1 MELRNRSLPCWTT
14 SIAELQAGIAK
25 LQFEQGSTSQQKD
38 WQAFH
43 TFDEVSVSHL
53 REVSVSHL
61 RRVRTSISDGQL
73 LVDSVAPGRRC
84 VSDPFILLPAVLP
97 SICDATSTA
106 IYMCSVL
113 CLYVYSVLC
122 HLYVLCIMSICVVLD
137 MLAIPTHVSSISY
150 CTTGML
156 VAACREE
163 AQRRLR
169 LSKATP
175 GKVCAKEVLR
185 NISGTLG
192 DDDIPGTLRVN
203 CAYM

>member
-113 CLYVYSVLC
+113 CLYVLCLICLLYLPMSLASVT
-122 HLYVLCIMSICVVLD
+122 VL
-137 MLAIPTHVSSISY
+137 LACLLP
-150 CTTGML
+150 L
-156 VAACREE
+156 AARKLNDGFDCQMPPLEKFVPRKCCETFLARWVMMTFLARCE
-163 AQRRLR
+163 
-169 LSKATP
+169 
-175 GKVCAKEVLR
+175 
-185 NISGTLG
+185 
-192 DDDIPGTLRVN
+192 
-203 CAYM
+203 

>member
-122 HLYVLCIMSICVVLD
+122 HLYVLCIMC
-137 MLAIPTHVSSISY
+137 
-150 CTTGML
+150 
-156 VAACREE
+156 
-163 AQRRLR
+163 
-169 LSKATP
+169 
-175 GKVCAKEVLR
+175 CA
-185 NISGTLG
+185 
-192 DDDIPGTLRVN
+192 
-203 CAYM
+203 